1 MNCGQYAVD
10 DIHPPVPLSPPP
22 PPPPPPPSVKWINF
36 NHSMDK

>member
-10 DIHPPVPLSPPP
+10 DIHPPVPPPP
-22 PPPPPPPSVKWINF
+22 LPSVKWINF

>member
-10 DIHPPVPLSPPP
+10 DIHPPVAPPL
-22 PPPPPPPSVKWINF
+22 KWINF

>member
-10 DIHPPVPLSPPP
+10 DIHPPVP
-22 PPPPPPPSVKWINF
+22 PPSVKWINF

>member
-1 MNCGQYAVD
+1 MNCDQYAVD
-10 DIHPPVPLSPPP
+10 DIHPPV